1 MLKPLTM
8 DTDNG
13 GTMQKVD
20 VQARSIR
27 DLARIVEP
35 GRLSQLVDGS
45 AAAVRDALSGRGIVN
60 VSSTAQGGGV
70 AEMLHVLLPYTRGV
84 DIDASWFVI
93 DGDPEFFE
101 ITKRIHHRLHGRP
114 GDGGPLG
121 PEQAAHLAEIAL
133 ANAEELA
140 ANVVAGDV
148 VLLHDPQP
156 AALAPLM
163 ANWGVPLVWRCHI
176 GTENG
181 TEYSAEVWEFLRP
194 FLEPYIDAY
203 VFTRQAYV
211 PDWVPKE
218 RLHVIHPAID
228 PLAPKNREI
237 STADAKDV
245 LRYVGIIDGAPGNPV
260 SFTRSDGTPGRV
272 LHYADMIRS
281 GPPPAPGQPLIT
293 QISRWDPLK
302 DFSGVM
308 HGFVEYV
315 MDGNE
320 AHLVLAGPV
329 VTSVADDP
337 EAAQVLDAVRDEWMN
352 LPHAARSRVQL
363 VCLPMSDADENGII
377 VNALQRYADVVVQKS
392 LAEGFGLTVAE
403 AMFKGKAVVGS
414 RVGGIQDQIT
424 DGVNG
429 LLVEATD
436 LAAFG
441 GAVSRLLEDPQLS
454 RDMGQRA
461 AETVIEQFLPDSSLS
476 DWSDVVLAALA
487 ARGLVRA

>member
-1 MLKPLTM
+1 
-8 DTDNG
+8 
-13 GTMQKVD
+13 MQKVD

-27 DLARIVEP
+27 DLARVVES
-35 GRLSQLVDGS
+35 GRLSQLVEGS
-45 AAAVRDALSGRGIVN
+45 ATAVREALAGRGIVN
-60 VSSTAQGGGV
+60 VSSTAHGGGV

-84 DIDASWFVI
+84 DIDASWFVM

-121 PEQAAHLAEIAL
+121 PEQAEHLAAVAA

-163 ANWGVPLVWRCHI
+163 ANWGVPLVWRCHV

-203 VFTRQAYV
+203 VFTRHAYV
-211 PDWVPKE
+211 PDWVPAD

-228 PLAPKNREI
+228 PMAPKNRQI
-237 STADAKDV
+237 SPAEAEDV
-245 LRYVGIIDGAPGNPV
+245 LRYVGIIDGAPATPV

-272 LHYADMIRS
+272 LHYADIIRS
-281 GPPPAPGQPLIT
+281 GPPPAPGQPLVT

-302 DFSGVM
+302 DMSGVM
-308 HGFVEYV
+308 HGFVEHV
-315 MDGNE
+315 LDGTD

-329 VTSVADDP
+329 VTSIADDP
-337 EAAQVLDAVRDEWMN
+337 EAAQVLDAVRVEWMN

-363 VCLPMSDADENGII
+363 VCLPMADADENGII
-377 VNALQRYADVVVQKS
+377 VNALQRHASVVVQKS

-429 LLVEATD
+429 LLVEPTD
-436 LAAFG
+436 LPEFG
-441 GAVSRLLEDPQLS
+441 EAVRRLLRDEALSGQL
-454 RDMGQRA
+454 GQRA
-461 AETVIEQFLPDSSLS
+461 EETVVQHFLPDSSLS
-476 DWSDVVLAALA
+476 NWSDVVLAALS
-487 ARGLVRA
+487 ARGLVRS